1 MLWQDG
7 KGMEG
12 IWRVRIDWGLMID
25 WGSIFDRFFGVC
37 VGDSPGKMAVGRMG
51 CYGLEYDLGYCVYR
65 NRCFCI
71 FETGSDME
79 ADGTMEIQLCR

>member
-25 WGSIFDRFFGVC
+25 WGSIFDRFFGAC
-37 VGDSPGKMAVGRMG
+37 VGDSGTRENGGGKD
-51 CYGLEYDLGYCVYR
+51 GLLWFG
-65 NRCFCI
+65 I
-71 FETGSDME
+71 
-79 ADGTMEIQLCR
+79 